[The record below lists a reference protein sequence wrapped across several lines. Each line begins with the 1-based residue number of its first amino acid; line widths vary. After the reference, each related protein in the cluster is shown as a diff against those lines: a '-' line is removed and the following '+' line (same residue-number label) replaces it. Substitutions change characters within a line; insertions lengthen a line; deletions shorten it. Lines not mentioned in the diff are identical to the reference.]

1 MWTITCTPPLSERAV
16 KEVTYRNAHICQ
28 DPPLFLWPLLLRGLQ
43 RGLSSCDLHTWIY
56 LGWTHLEPSAQN
68 LSTGAEQSPGGP
80 NKQRNLDGDHK
91 CHRGPHGDKVGRG
104 LSSSWPRVTKSCTG
118 MAFYL
123 CYFIA
128 QNEGI
133 VPPFGRQRCQILQS
147 QRDKRGH
154 QLAVSLGTQGRLVG
168 GQCCARL
175 RLGG

>member
-16 KEVTYRNAHICQ
+16 KEVTFRNAHICQ
-28 DPPLFLWPLLLRGLQ
+28 DPPSSS
-43 RGLSSCDLHTWIY
+43 GLSCCVGCNAVSLLVTSTLGSTWAGPTWNHPLRI
-56 LGWTHLEPSAQN
+56 SAQ
-68 LSTGAEQSPGGP
+68 EQSSPRVGQTSKGIWMANTNATAGHMETRWGG
-80 NKQRNLDGDHK
+80 
-91 CHRGPHGDKVGRG
+91 G

-128 QNEGI
+128 QNEEI